1 MNKMAIAI
9 DLGGTFIKG
18 ALVDRAGRIVSPTQT
33 PTGKDLSPK
42 AVIDRLVDVIQRLRA
57 VAEKDGGNT
66 VIGVGLG
73 CPGGVYRDRAR
84 VSQSPNFP
92 QWRDVQ
98 LRGPLEER
106 LGLPVVLEND
116 ANVAALGEQW
126 LGVGRDVDSLVL
138 LTLGTGIGGGVIL
151 NGRIWQGEW
160 GMAGE
165 IGHITVERDGPLCG
179 CGNRGCLE
187 AVAAGP
193 AIVRRAK
200 EAIARGEGRLL
211 LQMLDGDIEKV
222 TPLAVY
228 DAARQGGAVC
238 ENILHEAAQYIGIVI
253 ASVLNVLNVP
263 LFVIGG
269 GISAA
274 FDVLGPIIRQEV
286 RARAYRVPG
295 ENVRIERAALGND
308 AGALGAGL
316 LVFQE
321 FDTTIGKQ
329 VHE

>member
-18 ALVDRAGRIVSPTQT
+18 ALIDRAGKINSPIQT
-33 PTGKDLSPK
+33 PTGKDLSPD
-42 AVIDRLVDVIQRLRA
+42 AVIERLVDVIRRLRA
-57 VAEKDGGNT
+57 VAEKESDNT

-92 QWRDVQ
+92 LWRDVE
-98 LRGPLEER
+98 LRGPLQDR

-126 LGVGRDVDSLVL
+126 LGVGRDVESLVL

-151 NGRIWQGEW
+151 KGRIWQGEW

-187 AVAAGP
+187 ALAAGP
-193 AIVRRAK
+193 ALVRQAK
-200 EAIARGEGRLL
+200 EAVARGEARILVK
-211 LQMLDGDIEKV
+211 MLDGEIDRI

-228 DAARQGGAVC
+228 EAARLGCAVC
-238 ENILHEAAQYIGIVI
+238 MNILRQAAQYIGIVI
-253 ASVLNVLNVP
+253 ASVLNMLNVP

-274 FDVLGPIIRQEV
+274 FDILGPIIREEV

-295 ENVRIERAALGND
+295 DNVRIERAALGND
-308 AGALGAGL
+308 AGTLGVGL